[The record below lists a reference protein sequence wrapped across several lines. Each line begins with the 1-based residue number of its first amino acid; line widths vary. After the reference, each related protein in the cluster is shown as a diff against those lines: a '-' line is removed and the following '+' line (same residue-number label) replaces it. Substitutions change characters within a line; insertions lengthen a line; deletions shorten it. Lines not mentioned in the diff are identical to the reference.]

1 MSFGKGI
8 GLTWNI
14 SKCRDVWLRLFT
26 SKRTKDNE
34 LEEDKDEKN

>member
-8 GLTWNI
+8 GLTQNT
-14 SKCRDVWLRLFT
+14 SKCESVWLRLFT